1 MKEEPASELDIVA
14 AAEMDL
20 DFDGVE
26 AELEKRKE
34 SNRVLEAELGEGK
47 EKEKSLEEMEDSARE
62 AERDLEVPRLPEDVS
77 GWERAVLAAP
87 NNSEVWL
94 RYSSFHIT
102 SGEIEKV
109 LEYASAF
116 SVKYGGELF
125 SKIALGNLKIPA

>member
-1 MKEEPASELDIVA
+1 MKEEPTASELDIVA

-26 AELEKRKE
+26 VELEKRKE
-34 SNRVLEAELGEGK
+34 SNKVRDTESGAGK
-47 EKEKSLEEMEDSARE
+47 AKEKSLEEMEDSARE
-62 AERDLEVPRLPEDVS
+62 AERDLEVARLPEDVS

-109 LEYASAF
+109 
-116 SVKYGGELF
+116 
-125 SKIALGNLKIPA
+125 